1 MKKIGG
7 RRKVFFVHCSR
18 LPCSIFILLNT
29 TVLLAQKSVN
39 NRMMKS
45 VLCFIQ
51 YHTKQKNDR
60 AKNYIRCR
68 TYLNVSKFH
77 RTRIDIYFL
86 KKKKKK
92 KENEKESENKHKIN
106 KILPDRS

>member
-1 MKKIGG
+1 
-7 RRKVFFVHCSR
+7 
-18 LPCSIFILLNT
+18 
-29 TVLLAQKSVN
+29 
-39 NRMMKS
+39 MMKS

-51 YHTKQKNDR
+51 YHTKQKNYR
-60 AKNYIRCR
+60 AKIYIRCR